1 MKKWF
6 VFAVLHFTINEASAC
21 EICGC
26 SGNGY
31 HLGILPQ
38 FKKHFIGVRNT
49 YRVFNSQHLISE
61 QLHIL
66 GKKSVEYFNTTE
78 IWGRYQVGKKTQL
91 FVLVPYNSFTQK
103 EEGLAAQKV
112 QGLGDISI
120 LANRILMTKNAGKMD
135 KIQQT
140 WQAGGGVKLPTGR
153 YDSDNSDDL
162 NANMNAGTGSFDIL
176 LNTIY
181 TIRYN
186 HFGLNADAGYR
197 INTANTD
204 EFRYGN
210 RITTGARLFY
220 WKNLGRAMK
229 WSILPNIGILYDRA
243 AKDDHHQEKQT
254 YSGGSITNL
263 VAGTEIYAGKWTL
276 GASWFHP
283 LQQDLS
289 KGLVKMK
296 SQVTINMA
304 WVF

>member
-6 VFAVLHFTINEASAC
+6 ALAVLVFSLHEASAC

-38 FKKHFIGVRNT
+38 FKKHFIGVRNF

-78 IWGRYQVGKKTQL
+78 VWGRYHIGKKTQL
-91 FVLVPYNSFTQK
+91 FALLPYNSYTQK
-103 EEGLAAQKV
+103 EEGLPAQQV
-112 QGLGDISI
+112 QGVGDISI

-135 KIQQT
+135 KLQQT
-140 WQAGGGVKLPTGR
+140 WQAGGGVKLPTGK

-162 NANMNAGTGSFDIL
+162 NASMNAGTGSVDIL

-181 TIRYN
+181 TLRYN
-186 HFGLNADAGYR
+186 HFGLNVDAGYR

-210 RITTGARLFY
+210 RITTGARFFY
-220 WKNLGRAMK
+220 WKNLGRAMQ
-229 WSILPNIGILYDRA
+229 WSVLPNVGILYDRSS
-243 AKDDHHQEKQT
+243 KDKHHDEKQN

-263 VAGTEIYAGKWTL
+263 VAGTEIYSGKWTV

-296 SQVTINMA
+296 SQVTVNLA